1 MTFYEIIRIV
11 VLVVALLAVYF
22 AVTMITMKRNIKRV
36 IQAFEERDALD
47 AKGAVSI
54 ADLGIRKQDFLE
66 RIVKMRDNRIQAL
79 KFLMDAGI
87 VSGNADGR
95 IYLNKKKMYAF
106 RREGNFTA
114 RFIIPPQDY

>member
-1 MTFYEIIRIV
+1 MTLFEMIRIV

-54 ADLGIRKQDFLE
+54 ADL
-66 RIVKMRDNRIQAL
+66 A
-79 KFLMDAGI
+79 
-87 VSGNADGR
+87 
-95 IYLNKKKMYAF
+95 
-106 RREGNFTA
+106 
-114 RFIIPPQDY
+114 